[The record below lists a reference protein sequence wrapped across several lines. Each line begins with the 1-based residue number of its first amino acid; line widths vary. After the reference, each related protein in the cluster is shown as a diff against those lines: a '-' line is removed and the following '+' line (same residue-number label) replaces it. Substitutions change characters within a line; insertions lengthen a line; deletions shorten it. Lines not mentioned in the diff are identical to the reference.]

1 MKYIKDTLFNLSESF
16 GASTVT
22 DASDIAFEEMSN
34 FCHCEK
40 SENNM
45 SFFGIMSGKSDYT
58 IMLDAHIDEV
68 SFTVTNIDNEGFLT
82 VAACGGMDLRT
93 LPAKS
98 VIIHGKQKV
107 KGVFISTP
115 PHLSSGESEYDD
127 INKLKIDTTLG
138 AKAKEIISLG
148 DTVTYS
154 AKPTELIG
162 TKVTGKAF
170 DDRAGVTAL
179 LLLAK
184 RLKDKELPV
193 NVVFSVV
200 DAEELGMRGAIQ
212 ATFNIEP
219 DEAIAIDVSFAT
231 APDVSD
237 NEGGY
242 ISKGGMIGVSPT
254 LDCEISNK
262 LNTIAF
268 ENSIPYQNEIM
279 GGKTGTDA
287 DVISV
292 SGTGVKTGLISIPL
306 RNMHT
311 DCEVID
317 LADIKSAC
325 DMLEKYI
332 LSGGV
337 KNV

>member
-1 MKYIKDTLFNLSESF
+1 MKYIKDTLFRLSESF
-16 GASTVT
+16 CAVNVK
-22 DASDIAFEEMSN
+22 DASDIAFNAMSE
-34 FCHCEK
+34 FCDCEK
-40 SENNM
+40 FGNNM

-58 IMLDAHIDEV
+58 VMLDAHIDEV
-68 SFTVTNIDNEGFLT
+68 SFAVTDIDDEGFLT
-82 VAACGGMDLRT
+82 VSASGGIDLRT

-98 VIIHGKQKV
+98 VIIHGKEKV

-115 PHLSSGESEYDD
+115 PHLLSGNEKYDD
-127 INKLKIDTTLG
+127 ISNLKIDTALG
-138 AKAKEIISLG
+138 IKAKDVISIG

-154 AKPTELIG
+154 ASPKELIG
-162 TKVTGKAF
+162 TRVTGKSF
-170 DDRAGVTAL
+170 DDRAGVTVL
-179 LLLAK
+179 LMLAK

-200 DAEELGMRGAIQ
+200 DAEELGMRGAIP
-212 ATFNIEP
+212 ATFKINP
-219 DEAIAIDVSFAT
+219 NEAIAIDVTFAT
-231 APDVSD
+231 APDVSE

-242 ISKGGMIGVSPT
+242 ISKGGMICVSPV
-254 LDCEISNK
+254 LDSEISNK

-268 ENSIPYQNEIM
+268 DNKIPYQNEIM

-287 DVISV
+287 DVISI
-292 SGTGVKTGLISIPL
+292 SGEGVKTGLISIPI

-317 LADIKSAC
+317 LSDIKSTC
-325 DMLEKYI
+325 DILEKYI

-337 KNV
+337 QNV